1 MNLFTK
7 VIFALFTFSVFS
19 IAAEQRRADIYVDED
34 LYKDADVLAAVQ
46 KYAGAVEKELNF
58 KIDIKSFPAALVLDS
73 TTLNS
78 SPKFKQKSTAAELKT
93 AIKESWEDKS
103 KAPLAGVLLIGNLPF
118 ARMEYFA
125 RESDGRAAFPGDGK
139 IAGYQV
145 WAVDFY
151 FMDMDGKWTDEL
163 VGNGCVSDGA
173 CSGEVETGENGILD
187 SHYNHF
193 NGELAGEDFEI
204 WVARVNAYGEARELN
219 NSKWIEQLRNY
230 NDYLAKVKELTIR
243 WLNKAY
249 DMHANTTPRSD
260 KALFTY
266 SDPSPIYMEDY
277 AVVSHFNDLSKM
289 YNEVDIVHAMN
300 REKSLLYM
308 VKDYDWLT
316 HLGHGNEK
324 SFADGVSVN
333 DFEPSIESVP
343 YLLNLFSCNIAR
355 YSTPEGLSYDRTVGM
370 AFLFRSLKGGV
381 SMIASTKMGGGYQAV
396 DTLYKHTKTNLL
408 GDAYVKWANYRSL
421 VFEGAKNAKD
431 IYAWYYGTTLF
442 GDPFAALK
450 TNRDNVKQDSM
461 PNNIAL
467 HALHDFNISGKCI
480 DETQGVD
487 GFCNVICG
495 STEANYCAGIHGYAR
510 IGSIYAKGGLVLNAE
525 IKAKKALIY
534 RDFEDAELFI
544 NADVD
549 YDYVA
554 YVNPKRWNK
563 TFDAF
568 DTLKTFPDNKCTE
581 DISVDKEYTLVDG
594 TCINKLT
601 VRSTGTL
608 IIPEGDFYAYS
619 MTMEPGSKYK
629 FEKPGYTSLLHVK
642 KGFAWN
648 ATPVKDSTDYEKAAS
663 GFKLIVYDNANP
675 VDIDSLFYGS
685 VNAPKT
691 MLNIYGKAYG
701 SFTGYGL
708 AVHEKALAYYVPF
721 TPLSSPGRK
730 TFVSPMTTAGHAT
743 KVIAFNRNAITFEAS
758 KADMYDIAVMDV
770 LGQTVASFRVN
781 ATAGRNS
788 VSHDFTKLKSN
799 RYIVSI
805 KRGNTIES
813 ARMMRLAQKP

>member
-1 MNLFTK
+1 MDLFSRIST
-7 VIFALFTFSVFS
+7 ILCALCVFCT
-19 IAAEQRRADIYVDED
+19 AAEQRRAEIYVDED
-34 LYKDADVLAAVQ
+34 LYKDAKVLEAVQ

-73 TTLNS
+73 TTLNT
-78 SPKFKQKSTAAELKT
+78 SPKFKQKSTAAELKA
-93 AIKESWEDKS
+93 AIKESWGDKS

-139 IAGYQV
+139 ITGYQV

-151 FMDMDGKWTDEL
+151 FMDLDGKWTDEL

-173 CSGEVETGENGILD
+173 CSGEVESGENGILD

-204 WVARVNAYGEARELN
+204 WVSRVNAYGEARDLYN
-219 NSKWIEQLRNY
+219 NKWIEQLRNY
-230 NDYLAKVKELTIR
+230 NEYLDKVKELTIR

-249 DMHANTTPRSD
+249 DMHVSSTPRSD

-266 SDPSPIYMEDY
+266 SDPSPIYRADY
-277 AVVSHFNDLSKM
+277 AVVSHINDLSKM
-289 YNEVDIVHAMN
+289 YNEVDVVHAMD

-343 YLLNLFSCNIAR
+343 YLLDLFSCNIGR

-396 DTLYKHTKTNLL
+396 DTLYKHMRTNFL

-421 VFEGAKNAKD
+421 VFESAKNAKD

-442 GDPFAALK
+442 GDPFATLK

-467 HALHDFNISGKCI
+467 HALHDFNISGMCI

-487 GFCNVICG
+487 GFCNAICG
-495 STEANYCAGIHGYAR
+495 STEASYCAGIHGYAR

-534 RDFEDAELFI
+534 RNYEDAELFI
-544 NADVD
+544 SAEAD

-563 TFDAF
+563 TFDVF
-568 DTLKTFPDNKCTE
+568 DTLQTFPENKCTE
-581 DISVDKEYTLVDG
+581 NVTVDKEFTLVDG
-594 TCINKLT
+594 KCINKLT

-608 IIPEGDFYAYS
+608 VIPEGDFYAYS
-619 MTMEPGSKYK
+619 VTMEPGSKYK
-629 FEKPGYTSLLHVK
+629 FEKPGYTSLLHVR
-642 KGFAWN
+642 KGFAWK
-648 ATPVKDSTDYEKAAS
+648 ASPVKDSTDYEKAAS
-663 GFKLIVYDNANP
+663 GFKLTVYDNASP

-691 MLNIYGKAYG
+691 MLNVYGKAYG

-708 AVHEKALAYYVPF
+708 AVHEKAVVYYIPF
-721 TPLSSPGRK
+721 APLSSPGRK
-730 TFVSPMTTAGHAT
+730 TFASPITTVAHAT
-743 KVIAFNRNAITFEAS
+743 KVVAFNRNAIAFEAS
-758 KADMYDIAVMDV
+758 KAGMYEITVMDV

-781 ATAGRNS
+781 ATAGRNF

-805 KRGNTIES
+805 KRGKTVES
-813 ARMMRLAQKP
+813 ARMMRLR